1 MADISKLEQQGE
13 RIHKKISELW
23 GKQIKKECPE
33 LANLEGILNHLSLRN
48 RLKNMFAK
56 TKAGDLMGNV
66 SLVDGHIDEPKMTDE
81 KIIKA
86 FEVCYIDRDEDCSEC
101 PFCNEDMDCT
111 DIEDNNLLKDV
122 FDLIKRKDAEKD
134 ILKAEIERLK
144 EEVLK
149 ARRKALLEAFSKF
162 AGHSNYHGDTILCKL
177 KCMAEGKEVKPA
189 IPIDMQVEVSK
200 KIEKEIK
207 SEVIKE
213 FAFDLTEEVKEIYTS
228 NRSEDKDDIII
239 HVLDIINNLVKEK
252 VEDKV
257 KE

>member
-1 MADISKLEQQGE
+1 MGNVE
-13 RIHKKISELW
+13 KKISELW

-33 LANLEGILNHLSLRN
+33 LTNLEGILNHLSLRN

-111 DIEDNNLLKDV
+111 YIEDNNLLKDV
-122 FDLIKRKDAEKD
+122 FDLINRKD
-134 ILKAEIERLK
+134 AEIERLTLEVEAVNELINPLPFK
-144 EEVLK
+144 SNFDRAMETAKAEE
-149 ARRKALLEAFSKF
+149 
-162 AGHSNYHGDTILCKL
+162 
-177 KCMAEGKEVKPA
+177 
-189 IPIDMQVEVSK
+189 
-200 KIEKEIK
+200 
-207 SEVIKE
+207 IKE
-213 FAFDLTEEVKEIYTS
+213 FAFDLTEEVKEINTS

-239 HVLDIINNLVKEK
+239 HVLDIIDNLKKCPKLRPDERY
-252 VEDKV
+252 
-257 KE
+257 